1 MLAIGVPLDPGKT
14 SKVREWTRTNVE
26 VTRELHEAVGPV
38 LTTRRQ
44 WDRLRRSGHDPR
56 H

>member
-1 MLAIGVPLDPGKT
+1 MLAIGVPLDPGQ
-14 SKVREWTRTNVE
+14 VREWTRTDVD
-26 VTRELHEAVGPV
+26 VLRELHEAGGQV

-44 WDRLRRSGHDPR
+44 WDRLRRSDEDPR